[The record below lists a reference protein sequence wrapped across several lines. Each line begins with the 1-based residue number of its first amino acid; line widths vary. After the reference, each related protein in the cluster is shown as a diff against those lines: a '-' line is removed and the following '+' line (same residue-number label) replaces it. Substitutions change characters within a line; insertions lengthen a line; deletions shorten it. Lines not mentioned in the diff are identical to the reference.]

1 MKNISVHLYL
11 YIIFVLIAF
20 NMQNSHLVI
29 WQHWTTPERDLSVC
43 VCVCVSVLWWY
54 GLIAAQTSLFYWTVS
69 LQT

>member
-43 VCVCVSVLWWY
+43 VCVCVW
-54 GLIAAQTSLFYWTVS
+54 AFCDDMVS
-69 LQT
+69 